1 MAERVGVDSPRV
13 VTQPSVEASNPLSK
27 SKIGQLRVDREVA
40 RQILEL
46 QDPKEIVARVKYF
59 GQQAVPSAWTYRGLA
74 YALANDS
81 DLVMLTACDV
91 VRRIAMRQ
99 RSDRRCLQVLG
110 EGLLGNPERPGV
122 ILLLD
127 LIVELDTCR
136 YVPAAEAV
144 CLLPHWKSLSEESW
158 QRVGTILSAS
168 AVTTRDVILGLVHVE
183 REIAHS
189 CESSPAFQI
198 GTSAETDGRGKAI
211 AFMLKLRG
219 IGELVARI
227 EYGRAQGDYG
237 ELRSG
242 SEQMQRGVVTA
253 LENILFNTPDHREL
267 TLRRLFDLLLDSS
280 AEIKLQIL
288 SLLNKNLTRREIGR
302 YIGYFGFLLQQDQ
315 DSEVVAQALTIV
327 TRARS
332 SGRILVPL
340 IRRKL
345 ENKDAEIFPEYQTT
359 EVKIAAHAAL
369 AMFDPNFA
377 NESIAKLQSYLVEG
391 DSKNSFQAAFSLLK
405 LVGRSMIDRDDR
417 REILAS
423 LVSFSAALMSR
434 PEDRMPEVYRLSS
447 ALRRF
452 SLAEAP
458 RGR

>member
-242 SEQMQRGVVTA
+242 SEQQQRGVVNA
-253 LENILFNTPDHREL
+253 LESILSNDKDHRGI

-288 SLLNKNLTRREIGR
+288 SVLKQNLTPKEVGK
-302 YIGYFGFLLQQDQ
+302 YIGYFGFLLQRDQ
-315 DSEVVAQALTIV
+315 DPEVFVQVLTIA

-345 ENKDAEIFPEYQTT
+345 ESPCTDNSSEYQSAD
-359 EVKIAAHAAL
+359 VKIAADTAL

-377 NESIAKLQSYLVEG
+377 AESVARLQSYLVGANSE
-391 DSKNSFQAAFSLLK
+391 NSFQAAFSLLK
-405 LVGRSMIDRDDR
+405 LLGRSSVDREDR
-417 REILAS
+417 KEILAS
-423 LVSFSAALMSR
+423 LVSFCASLIAH
-434 PEDRMPEVYRLSS
+434 PEGRMPDVYRLSR